1 MYLCWHVASY
11 GVNDTQLEQN
21 VNYMRNRKCLPLVI
35 GHHSNT
41 NTPIIMF
48 EATVWGTSDKIRHFR
63 KYFRDIC
70 AGFD

>member
-1 MYLCWHVASY
+1 MYLGWHVASY

-48 EATVWGTSDKIRHFR
+48 EATVLGDL
-63 KYFRDIC
+63 
-70 AGFD
+70 